1 MTEEHKY
8 EFKKIKAK
16 EINVNRL
23 YQRPEKTPL
32 IRKII
37 TEFDYHLVNPVKVV
51 CRDGEY
57 YAWDGQQ
64 TSVAL
69 RTKFGDN
76 YLVPCMIYYDVPSW
90 VDEAILFEN
99 ANRKGFRKAV
109 SDAERW
115 TSRINR
121 GEEAATNIQHIV
133 ERNGFRIASDGRSG
147 GNKIICAISALDD
160 VYAKYGELVFA
171 EAISNLAMAWDGD
184 AVSVQ
189 APMLRG
195 MAMFVNK
202 YKGEYDRKKLIARL
216 RKYPAAVVM
225 ASAKTRID
233 AKTAKYAEE
242 ILAVYNK
249 NAHEKL
255 QNKL

>member
-1 MTEEHKY
+1 MAEEHKY

-23 YQRPEKTPL
+23 YQRTEKTPL

-51 CRDGEY
+51 CHDGEY

-64 TSVAL
+64 TTVAL
-69 RTKFGDN
+69 RTKFGGN
-76 YLVPCMIYYDVPSW
+76 YLVPCMVYYDVPSW
-90 VDEAILFEN
+90 VDEAKLFEK
-99 ANRKGFRKAV
+99 ANEKDFRKPV

-121 GEEAATNIQHIV
+121 GDEVAANIQRIV
-133 ERNGFRIASDGRSG
+133 ERNGIRIAGNGRTG
-147 GNKIICAISALDD
+147 GNKIICALSALDD
-160 VYAKYGELVFA
+160 IYAKYGEIVFA
-171 EAISNLAMAWDGD
+171 ETVSNIAMAWDGD
-184 AVSVQ
+184 AASLQ

-195 MAMFVNK
+195 MAMFVHK

-216 RKYPAAVVM
+216 RKYTAAQIKSSVQM
-225 ASAKTRID
+225 RID
-233 AKTAKYAEE
+233 ARPTRYAEAILE
-242 ILAVYNK
+242 IYNK
-249 NAHEKL
+249 TAHEKL
-255 QNKL
+255 TSKF

>member
-51 CRDGEY
+51 CHEGEY

-64 TSVAL
+64 TTVAL

-90 VDEAILFEN
+90 VDEAKLFEK
-99 ANRKGFRKAV
+99 ANEKRFRKAV

-121 GEEAATNIQHIV
+121 GDEVATNIQKIV
-133 ERNGFRIASDGRSG
+133 ERNGLRIAGDGKTG
-147 GNKIICAISALDD
+147 GNKIICAIAALDD
-160 VYAKYGELVFA
+160 IYAKHGEIVFA
-171 EAISNLAMAWDGD
+171 ETISNLAMAWDGD
-184 AVSVQ
+184 TVSMQ

-195 MAMFVNK
+195 MALFVSK
-202 YKGEYDRKKLIARL
+202 YKGEYDRKKLVTRL
-216 RKYPAAVVM
+216 RKYPAATVM
-225 ASAKTRID
+225 ASAKMRID

-249 NAHEKL
+249 GAHEKL
-255 QNKL
+255 PNKL